1 MPDIRQRFY
10 FADSPVRGEIVQLEQ
25 TLADIFERHH
35 YPSVIQHLLAEFVSA
50 SVLLTAT
57 LKLEGRFF

>member
-25 TLADIFERHH
+25 TLADIF
-35 YPSVIQHLLAEFVSA
+35 
-50 SVLLTAT
+50 
-57 LKLEGRFF
+57 